1 MHFHAIDGWRQ
12 HGHPKMSVGA
22 GRVTESP
29 TRPNLVTI
37 GQLARETG
45 VTPRAIRHYEW
56 LGLIR
61 APLRT
66 DANYRLFDSD
76 STKRVRFIG
85 KCRSLGF
92 SIAEIAD
99 FLRVTDDPDHTCAQ
113 VAELTK
119 HHLELI
125 DSKIQALAEMRGTL
139 AKSLSRCTGKEV
151 PECAVLDFLK
161 KPA

>member
-1 MHFHAIDGWRQ
+1 MPSYAVDDWRLY
-12 HGHPKMSVGA
+12 GNTRKPAGTGRTTGSVMQ
-22 GRVTESP
+22 S
-29 TRPNLVTI
+29 NLVTI

-45 VTPRAIRHYEW
+45 VTPRAIRHYER

-61 APLRT
+61 VPLRT

-76 STKRVRFIG
+76 SAARVRFIG

-92 SIAEIAD
+92 SIAEVAN

-113 VAELTK
+113 VAELTQ

-125 DSKIQALAEMRGTL
+125 DSKIQTLAEMRGTL
-139 AKSLSRCTGKEV
+139 SRSLSRCTGKEV
-151 PECAVLDFLK
+151 PECAVLDFLM

>member
-1 MHFHAIDGWRQ
+1 MHSHAIYELRK
-12 HGHPKMSVGA
+12 HGNTKKPVGTGRATGSVA
-22 GRVTESP
+22 RT
-29 TRPNLVTI
+29 NLVTI

-45 VTPRAIRHYEW
+45 VTPRAIRHYEC

-66 DANYRLFDSD
+66 DTNYRLFDSD
-76 STKRVRFIG
+76 STKRVQFIG
-85 KCRSLGF
+85 KRRSLGF

-99 FLRVTDDPDHTCAQ
+99 FLHVTDDPDHTCAQ
-113 VAELTK
+113 VAELAQ

-125 DSKIQALAEMRGTL
+125 DSKINVLAEMRRTL

>member
-1 MHFHAIDGWRQ
+1 MPSHAVDEWRR
-12 HGHPKMSVGA
+12 HGNTKRPVGTGRAA
-22 GRVTESP
+22 GSIVRS
-29 TRPNLVTI
+29 NLFTI

-45 VTPRAIRHYEW
+45 VTPRAIRHYER
-56 LGLIR
+56 LGLIG

-76 STKRVRFIG
+76 STERVRFIG

-92 SIAEIAD
+92 SIAEVAD

-113 VAELTK
+113 VAELTQ

-125 DSKIQALAEMRGTL
+125 DGKIQALAEMRGTL
-139 AKSLSRCTGKEV
+139 ARSLSRCTGKEV

>member
-1 MHFHAIDGWRQ
+1 MHSHAIDEWSK
-12 HGHPKMSVGA
+12 HGHTKKPVDTGCATGSVV
-22 GRVTESP
+22 RS
-29 TRPNLVTI
+29 NLVTI

-45 VTPRAIRHYEW
+45 VTPRAIRHYER
-56 LGLIR
+56 LGLIG

-76 STKRVRFIG
+76 STKRVQFIG

-113 VAELTK
+113 VAELTQ

-125 DSKIQALAEMRGTL
+125 DSKINALAEMRGTL
-139 AKSLSRCTGKEV
+139 ARSLSRCTGKKV

>member
-1 MHFHAIDGWRQ
+1 MHSHAIDEWHK
-12 HGHPKMSVGA
+12 HGNAKKPVGTGRATGSVVG
-22 GRVTESP
+22 S
-29 TRPNLVTI
+29 NLVTI

-45 VTPRAIRHYEW
+45 VTPRAIRHYER
-56 LGLIR
+56 LGLFQ

-76 STKRVRFIG
+76 SAKRIQFIG

-92 SIAEIAD
+92 SIAEIAE

-113 VAELTK
+113 VAELTQ

-139 AKSLSRCTGKEV
+139 ARSLARCTGKEV

>member
-1 MHFHAIDGWRQ
+1 MHSHAIDERRR
-12 HGHPKMSVGA
+12 HGDAEMPVGA
-22 GRVTESP
+22 GRAAGSVLRSG
-29 TRPNLVTI
+29 LVTI
-37 GQLARETG
+37 GRLARETG
-45 VTPRAIRHYEW
+45 VTPRAIRHYER

-76 STKRVRFIG
+76 SMKRVRFIG

-99 FLRVTDDPDHTCAQ
+99 FLCVTDDPEHTCAQ
-113 VAELTK
+113 VAELAR
-119 HHLELI
+119 HHLGLI
-125 DSKIQALAEMRGTL
+125 DGKIEALAEMRGTL
-139 AKSLSRCTGKEV
+139 ARSLSRCTGEEV

-161 KPA
+161 KPG

>member
-1 MHFHAIDGWRQ
+1 MPSHAIDEWRP
-12 HGHPKMSVGA
+12 HANTKKPAGTGRATGSVV
-22 GRVTESP
+22 RS
-29 TRPNLVTI
+29 NLVTI
-37 GQLARETG
+37 GQLAQETG
-45 VTPRAIRHYEW
+45 VTPRAIRHYET

-76 STKRVRFIG
+76 SMERVRFIG
-85 KCRSLGF
+85 KCRLLGF

-99 FLRVTDDPDHTCAQ
+99 LLRVTDDPDHTCAQ
-113 VAELTK
+113 VVELTQ
-119 HHLELI
+119 HHQELI

-139 AKSLSRCTGKEV
+139 ASSLSRCTGKEV
-151 PECAVLDFLK
+151 PECAVMDFLK